1 MSHSSHP
8 GGFTPPHGSYE
19 NLLSFQKARIIY
31 DGTLCFCGRFIH
43 LRSRTRDQM
52 VQAARSGK
60 QNILEAS
67 QASGGSKEAEIKL
80 TYVARA
86 SLEELFEDYRD
97 FLRTGDH
104 VVWPKNSKE
113 ALYVRGLGAK
123 SNRSHESYRSYFETR
138 LPEVVANILICL
150 IHPTTCSTSSS
161 AVWSAISSRKAACA
175 NACCAPA
182 SKLAPGANHNRS
194 YRSYPSYQGGPNPAK
209 SAA

>member
-1 MSHSSHP
+1 M
-8 GGFTPPHGSYE
+8 T
-19 NLLSFQKARIIY
+19 ARY
-31 DGTLCFCGRFIH
+31 GFCGRFID

-80 TYVARA
+80 TNVARA
-86 SLEELFEDYRD
+86 SIEELLEDCAISSAPATTFSGPKTPKKPSSSAGLAPSQIDRMSP
-97 FLRTGDH
+97 TGPILKPAH
-104 VVWPKNSKE
+104 PRSWPISSSASFTK
-113 ALYVRGLGAK
+113 
-123 SNRSHESYRSYFETR
+123 
-138 LPEVVANILICL
+138 
-150 IHPTTCSTSSS
+150 PTTCSTSSS